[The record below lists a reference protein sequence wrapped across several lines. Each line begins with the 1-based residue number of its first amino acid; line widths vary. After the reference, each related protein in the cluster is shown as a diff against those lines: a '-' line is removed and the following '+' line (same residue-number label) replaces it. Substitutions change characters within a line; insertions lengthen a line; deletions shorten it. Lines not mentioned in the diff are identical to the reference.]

1 MHRTVVVDI
10 RLTSVAVLCGIFEG
24 VLHAIDLVPQ
34 AVRLIEEVGRVCAHE
49 VEIIRI
55 RRSKILDMH
64 AAVHFFTVG
73 WGSFKLT
80 GDLRITCLPWLI
92 NRYQHSTKGSR
103 LPQISCKNLS
113 LPVNLRASP

>member
-10 RLTSVAVLCGIFEG
+10 CLTSVAVLCGVFEG
-24 VLHAIDLVPQ
+24 VLHAIDQVPQ
-34 AVRLIEEVGRVCAHE
+34 AVRLIEEFGRVSAHE
-49 VEIIRI
+49 VEIICI
-55 RRSKILDMH
+55 RRSESLDMH

-92 NRYQHSTKGSR
+92 NCYRHSTKDRR
-103 LPQISCKNLS
+103 LPHISYKN
-113 LPVNLRASP
+113 